1 MVVVEDG
8 LAYDYLSKE
17 DNRTQLENMITG
29 LVGREVSVQV
39 TSIDAGSRFEDSY
52 VDLSKVINMDIEI
65 EEEGEV

>member
-1 MVVVEDG
+1 
-8 LAYDYLSKE
+8 
-17 DNRTQLENMITG
+17 MITG